1 MREVTYGSLFSGIGG
16 MDLGL
21 EMASNDRVRFVCKWQ
36 VENNKYAQK
45 VLEKHW
51 PGVQREEDVR
61 FAGAANLPRV
71 DVIIGGFPCQDIS
84 YAGKGAG
91 LAGERSGLWHEFAR
105 VIRELEPRV
114 VVVENVRALLTRG
127 IDSVLGT
134 LASLGFDAEWH
145 CVPACSVGAPHIR
158 DRVFILAH
166 SQRDRWEQWGAECK
180 GQQRCSTFVESSSH
194 VADTNHRGISRRW
207 CRSSSCSERCDTG
220 RGCCDGQRSNLTE
233 ETGQAFPNTH
243 SPRLEGQRQIPSRT
257 TEEHRDACYS
267 RWWETEPAVGE
278 LVNGLSGGLVRFEGR
293 TCGGTPDR
301 VQKLRGLGNAV
312 VPQVMQLVGTWVRE
326 MFDE

>member
-91 LAGERSGLWHEFAR
+91 LAGERSGLWYEFAR

-134 LASLGFDAEWH
+134 LAEIGFDAEWH
-145 CVPACSVGAPHIR
+145 CIPAAAVGAPHHR
-158 DRVFILAH
+158 DRVWVLAYAMCG
-166 SQRDRWEQWGAECK
+166 SRRTEL
-180 GQQRCSTFVESSSH
+180 GQQQEERTKIADASGKRD
-194 VADTNHRGISRRW
+194 VAG
-207 CRSSSCSERCDTG
+207 
-220 RGCCDGQRSNLTE
+220 
-233 ETGQAFPNTH
+233 PNTH

-267 RWWETEPAVGE
+267 RWWQTEPAMGE
-278 LVNGLSGGLVRFEGR
+278 LVDGLSGGLVRFEGR

>member
-21 EMASNDRVRFVCKWQ
+21 EMASSDRVRFVCKWQ

-51 PGVQREEDVR
+51 PGIQREEDVR

-91 LAGERSGLWHEFAR
+91 LEGERSGLWYEFAR
-105 VIRELEPRV
+105 IIRELEPRV

-145 CVPACSVGAPHIR
+145 CIPAAAVGAPHIR
-158 DRVFILAH
+158 DRVFVIGTR
-166 SQRDRWEQWGAECK
+166 SSNAECK
-180 GQQRCSTFVESSSH
+180 RSRNEGGTPCDERRQQTGTHESAIVRQEHGSTLPEGFDAVRGD
-194 VADTNHRGISRRW
+194 VADA
-207 CRSSSCSERCDTG
+207 D
-220 RGCCDGQRSNLTE
+220 
-233 ETGQAFPNTH
+233 
-243 SPRLEGQRQIPSRT
+243 SPRLEGQWQVASRT
-257 TEEHRDACYS
+257 VSEHRDTCYS
-267 RWWETEPAVGE
+267 RWWQTEPAMGE
-278 LVNGLSGGLVRFEGR
+278 LVDGLSGGLVRFEGR
-293 TCGGTPDR
+293 TCSGTPDR